1 MLCGVGPKPQQPII
15 RSIGIIAVL
24 GDTCMFERVPN
35 SRLEWIA
42 PPEAS
47 FLEISDW
54 GIDDDVTRAITASL
68 GAHYRMQSIAIEHR
82 DFDTWTYESLAK
94 YIRELPVPEIP
105 VDAYLVVLRDWR
117 ADEIG
122 DSDHQVA
129 GLGLYRRDWHGGGER
144 VGVFAS
150 WRLVLVDPDSGNV
163 IASRPALLADGGLPW
178 LPAAPALWPRTQ
190 NDLTEAQRRTLQAD
204 FLKLIN
210 ATLPRT
216 LRQVGLRG

>member
-1 MLCGVGPKPQQPII
+1 VKPQQPNV
-15 RSIGIIAVL
+15 RSIGIIAAL

-35 SRLEWIA
+35 SRFEWIA

-54 GIDDDVTRAITASL
+54 GIDDAVTRAIAATL
-68 GAHYRMQSIAIEHR
+68 GAHYRVQNIVIEHQ

-94 YIRELPVPEIP
+94 YIRELPVPEIS

-122 DSDHQVA
+122 GSDHQVA
-129 GLGLYRRDWHGGGER
+129 GLGIYRRDMRDGDKR
-144 VGVFAS
+144 FGVFAS

-190 NDLTEAQRRTLQAD
+190 NDLTDAQRRTLQAD
-204 FLKLIN
+204 FLTLIN